1 MLRGSMPAMNQKVFS
16 IAPGSVILT
25 IVILVGAYT
34 LWFLRDL
41 VLLVLT
47 AIEPG
52 VSFFVRYRLP
62 RIVSVLLMYVLVLG
76 AVFGFLYA
84 LVPPILEDAEQFIS
98 VLPDYLETI
107 ELPQSITTATETA
120 GLFSESSTS
129 SADGFIESLFA
140 LRESFSD
147 ASRGVIQLVAT
158 FFGGIFSLVL
168 VIVLSFYFA
177 VQETGVEDFLRL
189 VMPARHEEYVVG
201 LWRRAQRKIG
211 LWMQGQL
218 LLSLIA
224 GILIYLGLLIMEVPY
239 ALLLAVFGAAAELIP
254 VFGTFIPLIPAV
266 IVALGAGGAP
276 LALIVG
282 GLFVIVNQFQSNLI
296 YPLVVKKVVGVPA
309 LLVILALI
317 VGGQIAGFL
326 GILLSVPVAAAVQEF
341 LADIDRGKRA
351 RIAAGG

>member
-47 AIEPG
+47 AIVLASAIEPG

-62 RIVSVLLMYVLVLG
+62 RIVLVLL
-76 AVFGFLYA
+76 LY
-84 LVPPILEDAEQFIS
+84 
-98 VLPDYLETI
+98 
-107 ELPQSITTATETA
+107 
-120 GLFSESSTS
+120 
-129 SADGFIESLFA
+129 
-140 LRESFSD
+140 
-147 ASRGVIQLVAT
+147 
-158 FFGGIFSLVL
+158 

-177 VQETGVEDFLRL
+177 VQETGVENFLRL

-224 GILIYLGLLIMEVPY
+224 GVIIYLGLLIMGVPY
-239 ALLLAVFGAAAELIP
+239 ALL
-254 VFGTFIPLIPAV
+254 
-266 IVALGAGGAP
+266 
-276 LALIVG
+276 
-282 GLFVIVNQFQSNLI
+282 
-296 YPLVVKKVVGVPA
+296 
-309 LLVILALI
+309 
-317 VGGQIAGFL
+317 
-326 GILLSVPVAAAVQEF
+326 
-341 LADIDRGKRA
+341 
-351 RIAAGG
+351 